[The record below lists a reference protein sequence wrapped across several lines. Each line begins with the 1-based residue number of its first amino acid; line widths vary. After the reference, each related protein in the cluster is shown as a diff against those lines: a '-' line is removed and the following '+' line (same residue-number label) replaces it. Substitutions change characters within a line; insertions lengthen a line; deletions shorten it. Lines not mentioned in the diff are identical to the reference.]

1 MATFVKFA
9 ADEGAEKPAEGAEKP
24 AEKPADGSEDAT
36 PVEFTAEQFEALTEA
51 LSLEAEATPDEVVE
65 AAQKLTE
72 EADEEPEQAPADPT
86 EVKASRSGDVT
97 IDAAA
102 WQDMQ
107 KSIRL
112 GLNARRQE
120 GRLEA
125 EAVVDQFI
133 RAGRAQAADRERL
146 LAAYEEDPSN
156 TVRQLRRRPVAH
168 MVELGHGLTADE
180 PQRASGW
187 VR

>member
-9 ADEGAEKPAEGAEKP
+9 AGDAEQPAEGAEKP
-24 AEKPADGSEDAT
+24 ADGAEDAT

-51 LSLEAEATPDEVVE
+51 LSLDADATPDEVVE

-72 EADEEPEQAPADPT
+72 KDEEPEKAPADPT

-156 TVRQLRRRPVAH
+156 TVRHLRRRPVAH

-180 PQRASGW
+180 PPRASGW

>member
-1 MATFVKFA
+1 MAKFVKFA
-9 ADEGAEKPAEGAEKP
+9 AGAGDAPAKPAEGAEKP
-24 AEKPADGSEDAT
+24 ADGAEDAT
-36 PVEFTAEQFEALTEA
+36 PVEFTAEQFKALTEA
-51 LSLEAEATPDEVVE
+51 LSLEADATADEVVE

-72 EADEEPEQAPADPT
+72 KGDEEPEKAPADPT
-86 EVKASRSGDVT
+86 EVKASRGNVT

-146 LAAYEEDPSN
+146 LASYEEDPSN

-168 MVELGHGLTADE
+168 MVEIGHGLTADE

>member
-9 ADEGAEKPAEGAEKP
+9 AGAGDAPEKPADG
-24 AEKPADGSEDAT
+24 AEKPADGVEGAT
-36 PVEFTAEQFEALTEA
+36 PVEFTVEQFKALIEALK
-51 LSLEAEATPDEVVE
+51 LDAEATPDEVVE
-65 AAQKLTE
+65 AVQKLTE
-72 EADEEPEQAPADPT
+72 KGDEEPEKAPADPS
-86 EVKASRSGDVT
+86 EVKASRGGNVT

-102 WQDMQ
+102 WEDMQ

-120 GRLEA
+120 NRLEA

-146 LAAYEEDPSN
+146 LAAYQEDPSD
-156 TVRQLRRRPVAH
+156 TVRQLRRGKVAH
-168 MVELGHGLTADE
+168 MVELGHGLSVDE
-180 PQRASGW
+180 PPRASGW

>member
-1 MATFVKFA
+1 MAKFVKFA
-9 ADEGAEKPAEGAEKP
+9 AGAGDAPAKPAEGAEKP
-24 AEKPADGSEDAT
+24 ADGVEDAT

-51 LSLEAEATPDEVVE
+51 LNLEAEAAPDGVVE
-65 AAQKLTE
+65 AVQKLTE
-72 EADEEPEQAPADPT
+72 KEEEPEQAPADPT
-86 EVKASRSGDVT
+86 EVKASRGGNVT

-120 GRLEA
+120 NRLEA

-146 LAAYEEDPSN
+146 LAAYQEDPSD
-156 TVRQLRRRPVAH
+156 TVRQLRRGKVAH
-168 MVELGHGLTADE
+168 MVELGHGLSVDE
-180 PQRASGW
+180 PPRASGW

>member
-9 ADEGAEKPAEGAEKP
+9 AGDAPEKPAEGAEKP
-24 AEKPADGSEDAT
+24 ADGVEAST
-36 PVEFTAEQFEALTEA
+36 PVEFTAEQFKALIEALK
-51 LSLEAEATPDEVVE
+51 LEAEATPDEVVE
-65 AAQKLTE
+65 AVQKLTE
-72 EADEEPEQAPADPT
+72 KGDEGPEKAPVDPS
-86 EVKASRSGDVT
+86 EVKASRGGGVT

-102 WQDMQ
+102 WEDMQ
-107 KSIRL
+107 RSIRL

-120 GRLEA
+120 NRLEA

-168 MVELGHGLTADE
+168 MVEIGHGLTADE
-180 PQRASGW
+180 PPRASGW

>member
-9 ADEGAEKPAEGAEKP
+9 AGDAEQPAES

-65 AAQKLTE
+65 AVQKLTE
-72 EADEEPEQAPADPT
+72 KGDEEPEQAPADPT
-86 EVKASRSGDVT
+86 EVKASRGGNVT

-102 WQDMQ
+102 WEDMQ

-146 LAAYEEDPSN
+146 LASYEEDPSN

-168 MVELGHGLTADE
+168 MVEIGHGLTADE

>member
-9 ADEGAEKPAEGAEKP
+9 AGAGDAPAKPAEGAEKP
-24 AEKPADGSEDAT
+24 ADGVEAAT
-36 PVEFTAEQFEALTEA
+36 PVEFTAEQFTALTEA
-51 LSLEAEATPDEVVE
+51 LKLEPEATPDEVVE
-65 AAQKLTE
+65 AVQKLTE
-72 EADEEPEQAPADPT
+72 KGDEEPEKAPADPS
-86 EVKASRSGDVT
+86 EVKASRGGNVT

-102 WQDMQ
+102 WADMQ

-120 GRLEA
+120 NRLEA

-146 LAAYEEDPSN
+146 LAAYQEDPSD
-156 TVRQLRRRPVAH
+156 TVRQLRRGKVAH
-168 MVELGHGLTADE
+168 MVELGHGLSVDE
-180 PQRASGW
+180 PPRASGW

>member
-9 ADEGAEKPAEGAEKP
+9 GDAPEKPAEGAEKP
-24 AEKPADGSEDAT
+24 AEKPADGVEDAT
-36 PVEFTAEQFEALTEA
+36 PVEFTDEQFEALTEA

-65 AAQKLTE
+65 AVQKLTE
-72 EADEEPEQAPADPT
+72 KDEEPEQAPADPS
-86 EVKASRSGDVT
+86 EVKASRDGGVT

-102 WQDMQ
+102 WEDMQ

-168 MVELGHGLTADE
+168 MVELGHGLSVDE

>member
-9 ADEGAEKPAEGAEKP
+9 AGDAEQPAEGAEKP
-24 AEKPADGSEDAT
+24 AEKPADGTEDAA
-36 PVEFTAEQFEALTEA
+36 PVEFTAEQFKALIEA
-51 LSLEAEATPDEVVE
+51 LSLDAEATADEVVE

-72 EADEEPEQAPADPT
+72 EAEEEPEKAPADPT

-102 WQDMQ
+102 WEDMQ

-146 LAAYEEDPSN
+146 LAAYQEDPSDC
-156 TVRQLRRRPVAH
+156 VRHLRRRPVAH
-168 MVELGHGLTADE
+168 MVELGHGLSVDE

>member
-9 ADEGAEKPAEGAEKP
+9 ADEGAEKPAE
-24 AEKPADGSEDAT
+24 KPADGAEDAT

-51 LSLEAEATPDEVVE
+51 LSLDADATPDEVVE

-72 EADEEPEQAPADPT
+72 EEGQEEPEQAPADPT
-86 EVKASRSGDVT
+86 EVKASRDGGVT

-102 WQDMQ
+102 WEDMQ
-107 KSIRL
+107 QSIRL

-146 LAAYEEDPSN
+146 LASYEEDPSN

-168 MVELGHGLTADE
+168 MVEIGHGLTVDE
-180 PQRASGW
+180 SPRASGW

>member
-1 MATFVKFA
+1 
-9 ADEGAEKPAEGAEKP
+9 
-24 AEKPADGSEDAT
+24 
-36 PVEFTAEQFEALTEA
+36 
-51 LSLEAEATPDEVVE
+51 
-65 AAQKLTE
+65 
-72 EADEEPEQAPADPT
+72 T

-146 LAAYEEDPSN
+146 LAAYQEDPSDC
-156 TVRQLRRRPVAH
+156 VRHLRRRPVAH

-180 PQRASGW
+180 PPRASGW

>member
-9 ADEGAEKPAEGAEKP
+9 AGAGDAPEKPAEGAEKP
-24 AEKPADGSEDAT
+24 ADGAEDAT

-51 LSLEAEATPDEVVE
+51 LNLEAEAAPDGVVE
-65 AAQKLTE
+65 AVQKLTE

-86 EVKASRSGDVT
+86 EVKASRGDNVT
-97 IDAAA
+97 ITAAA
-102 WQDMQ
+102 WEDMQ

>member
-9 ADEGAEKPAEGAEKP
+9 AGAGDAPEKPAEGAEKP
-24 AEKPADGSEDAT
+24 ADGAEVAT
-36 PVEFTAEQFEALTEA
+36 PVEFTAEQFKALTEA
-51 LSLEAEATPDEVVE
+51 LKLEPEATPDEVVE
-65 AAQKLTE
+65 AVQKLTE
-72 EADEEPEQAPADPT
+72 KGDEEPEKAPVDPS
-86 EVKASRSGDVT
+86 EVKASRGGNVT

-102 WQDMQ
+102 WADMQ

-120 GRLEA
+120 DRLEA

-146 LAAYEEDPSN
+146 LAAYQEDPSG
-156 TVRQLRRRPVAH
+156 TVRQLRRGKVAH
-168 MVELGHGLTADE
+168 MVELGHGLSVDE
-180 PQRASGW
+180 PPRASGW